1 MTAFVLVSGGYTGGW
16 LWREVAAGLRAAGA
30 EVHPATLTGLGDRR
44 HLAGPGVDLDTH
56 IEDLV
61 QLIDHV
67 DAPEVVL
74 VGYCY
79 GIYPSAGA
87 AGRRPGRVSRLVYLD
102 SPMPQDGYS
111 MIDQIREQ
119 MPDGPARDRALR
131 QQERAE
137 DGWRIPAPTRAE
149 WRAHG
154 NLAGVPDEALD
165 RLARLA
171 SPAPAGPY
179 AQRLRLSAAVAALPM
194 TGVFCTTGGTMDIAA
209 LEALVASGL
218 PLVQHLVDERATFF
232 ELATG
237 HWPMLSTPDELT
249 DVLLRA
255 AAGGGHRLAG
265 PTAATAQDAT
275 AQDASAAGSSATL
288 S

>member
-1 MTAFVLVSGGYTGGW
+1 MTTFVLVSGGYTGGW
-16 LWREVAAGLRAAGA
+16 LWRDVAAGLRSAGA

-56 IEDLV
+56 IEDLT
-61 QLIDHV
+61 QLIDHI
-67 DAPEVVL
+67 DAPDVVL

-87 AGRRPGRVSRLVYLD
+87 ADRRPDRIARLVYLD

-119 MPDGPARDRALR
+119 MPDGPARDRALS

-137 DGWRIPAPTRAE
+137 DGWRIPAPSRAE
-149 WRAHG
+149 WQAHG
-154 NLAGVPDEALD
+154 NLAGVSDEALD

-171 SPAPAGPY
+171 SAAPAGPY
-179 AQRLRLSAAVAALPM
+179 AQRLRVSEAVGALPM
-194 TGVFCTTGGTMDIAA
+194 TGVFCTTGGTMDIAG
-209 LEALVASGL
+209 LGALVASGL
-218 PLVQHLVDERATFF
+218 PLVQHLADPRAAFF

-237 HWPMLSTPDELT
+237 HWPMLSMPDELT
-249 DVLLRA
+249 GVLLRA
-255 AAGGGHRLAG
+255 AAGEGHRL
-265 PTAATAQDAT
+265 TAMPAP
-275 AQDASAAGSSATL
+275 L

>member
-16 LWREVAAGLRAAGA
+16 LWRDVAAGLRAAGA
-30 EVHPATLTGLGDRR
+30 EVHTATLTGLGDRR
-44 HLAGPGVDLDTH
+44 HLAGPGIDLDTH
-56 IEDLV
+56 IEDV
-61 QLIDHV
+61 TQLIDHIDPV

-87 AGRRPGRVSRLVYLD
+87 ADRRADRVSRLVYLD

-111 MIDQIREQ
+111 MIDQVREQ
-119 MPDGPARDRALR
+119 MPDGPARDRTLS

-137 DGWRIPAPTRAE
+137 DGWRIPAPSLAE

-154 NLAGVPDEALD
+154 NLAGVPDDALA
-165 RLARLA
+165 RLDRLA

-179 AQRLRLSAAVAALPM
+179 AQKLRISEAVTALPT
-194 TGVFCTTGGTMDIAA
+194 TGVFCTTGGSMDIAS

-218 PLVQHLVDERATFF
+218 PLVQHLADPRATFF
-232 ELATG
+232 DMATG
-237 HWPMLSTPDELT
+237 HWPMLSAPEELT

-255 AAGGGHRLAG
+255 AAGEGHRLA
-265 PTAATAQDAT
+265 PAPAAG
-275 AQDASAAGSSATL
+275 ASA
-288 S
+288 

>member
-16 LWREVAAGLRAAGA
+16 LWRDVAAGLRAAGA
-30 EVHPATLTGLGDRR
+30 EAHAATLTGLGDRR
-44 HLAGPGVDLDTH
+44 HLAGPDIDLDTH
-56 IEDLV
+56 IEDV
-61 QLIDHV
+61 TQLIDHV

-79 GIYPSAGA
+79 GIYPAAGA
-87 AGRRPGRVSRLVYLD
+87 ADRRLDRISRLVYLD

-111 MIDQIREQ
+111 MIDQVREQ
-119 MPDGPARDRALR
+119 MPDGPARDRTLR
-131 QQERAE
+131 QQEQAE
-137 DGWRIPAPTRAE
+137 DGWRIPAPTLAE

-154 NLAGVPDEALD
+154 NLAGVPDDALD

-179 AQRLRLSAAVAALPM
+179 AQQLRISDAVAALPT
-194 TGVFCTTGGTMDIAA
+194 TGVFCTTGGTMDITA
-209 LEALVASGL
+209 LESLVASGL
-218 PLVQHLVDERATFF
+218 PLVQHLADPRATFF

-237 HWPMLSTPDELT
+237 HWPMLSTPGELT

-255 AAGGGHRLAG
+255 AAGEGHRL
-265 PTAATAQDAT
+265 T
-275 AQDASAAGSSATL
+275 ASADAYMEAAVPHRRR
-288 S
+288 

>member
-1 MTAFVLVSGGYTGGW
+1 MTTTFVLVSGGYTGGW
-16 LWREVAAGLRAAGA
+16 LWRDVAAGLRAAGA
-30 EVHPATLTGLGDRR
+30 EVHAATLTGLGDRR
-44 HLAGPGVDLDTH
+44 HLAGPEVDLETH
-56 IEDLV
+56 IEDVV
-61 QLIDHV
+61 QLIDHI

-87 AGRRPGRVSRLVYLD
+87 ADRRADRVGRLVHLD
-102 SPMPQDGYS
+102 SPLPQDGLS
-111 MIDQIREQ
+111 MIDQVREQ
-119 MPDGPARDRALR
+119 MPEGPARDRTLR

-149 WRAHG
+149 LQAYG

-165 RLARLA
+165 RLARLV

-179 AQRLRLSAAVAALPM
+179 AQRLRISGAVAELAT
-194 TGVFCTTGGTMDIAA
+194 TGIFCTTGGTTDIAA

-218 PLVQHLVDERATFF
+218 PLVQHLAGPRATFF

-237 HWPMLSTPDELT
+237 HWPMLSTPGELT
-249 DVLLRA
+249 HVLLRA
-255 AAGGGHRLAG
+255 AADEGQRL
-265 PTAATAQDAT
+265 TV
-275 AQDASAAGSSATL
+275 
-288 S
+288 

>member
-1 MTAFVLVSGGYTGGW
+1 MTTFVLVSGGYTGGW
-16 LWREVAAGLRAAGA
+16 LWRDVAAGLRSGGA
-30 EVHPATLTGLGDRR
+30 EVHAVTLTGLGDRR

-56 IEDLV
+56 IEDLT
-61 QLIDHV
+61 QLIDHI

-79 GIYPSAGA
+79 GSYPSVGA
-87 AGRRPGRVSRLVYLD
+87 ADLRPDRISRLVYLD

-111 MIDQIREQ
+111 MIDQVREQ
-119 MPDGPARDRALR
+119 MPDGPARERTLR
-131 QQERAE
+131 RQERAE
-137 DGWRIPAPTRAE
+137 DGWRIPAPTPAE

-154 NLAGVPDEALD
+154 NLAGVPEEALD

-179 AQRLRLSAAVAALPM
+179 AQQLRISRAVAALPT
-194 TGVFCTTGGTMDIAA
+194 TGIFCTTGGTMDIAG

-218 PLVQHLVDERATFF
+218 PLVQQLADPRATFF

-237 HWPMLSTPDELT
+237 HWPMLSTPGELT

-255 AAGGGHRLAG
+255 AAGEGHRLNTG
-265 PTAATAQDAT
+265 VTA
-275 AQDASAAGSSATL
+275 
-288 S
+288 

>member
-1 MTAFVLVSGGYTGGW
+1 MTASFVLVSGGYTGGW
-16 LWREVAAGLRAAGA
+16 LWRDVAAGLRAAGA
-30 EVHPATLTGLGDRR
+30 EAHAVTLTGLGDRR

-56 IEDLV
+56 IEDV
-61 QLIDHV
+61 TQLIDHIDSV

-79 GIYPSAGA
+79 GIYPAVGA
-87 AGRRPGRVSRLVYLD
+87 ADRRADRISRLVHLD

-111 MIDQIREQ
+111 MIDQVREQ
-119 MPDGPARDRALR
+119 MPDGPARDRTLA

-137 DGWRIPAPTRAE
+137 DGWRIPAPSLEE

-154 NLAGVPDEALD
+154 NLAGVPAEALA

-179 AQRLRLSAAVAALPM
+179 AQKLRISEAVAALPT
-194 TGVFCTTGGTMDIAA
+194 TGVFCTTGGTMDIAS

-218 PLVQHLVDERATFF
+218 PLVQHLADPRATFF
-232 ELATG
+232 DMATG
-237 HWPMLSTPDELT
+237 HWPMLSVPDELVE
-249 DVLLRA
+249 VLLEA
-255 AAGGGHRLAG
+255 AAGRGHRLRSG
-265 PTAATAQDAT
+265 V
-275 AQDASAAGSSATL
+275 AAGGPVG
-288 S
+288 